1 MEYFRQRFIDELN
14 DEGSVTVRGFDWP
27 SAEVFKQMAPNDYEA
42 HFIDWAASQKQAAME
57 RARDFLQANGC
68 LERFNRLHT
77 QLERKSVIPFVGAG
91 LSKPTGFPMW
101 GAFLAGLTSDY
112 AAIAADVGNHLSAH
126 RYEEAADLLISRL
139 GADVFSEGVQNTF
152 GSQIK
157 PLKGPVQLLPLLF
170 KRGCI
175 TTNFDYVLD
184 RVYDSSD
191 CRLKDKFIGV
201 RLKEAPRRLADDP
214 HCLLRIHG
222 EADSANGRV
231 LTSAEYDACYGAV
244 GSYREL
250 MKILIA
256 NSSLLFMGCS
266 LSVDRTMAALRE
278 IKQQA
283 VVETPRHFAFLP
295 LNDELNRE
303 ARRTELALADIHPIW
318 YPPENHDQAIED
330 LLLALL
336 EGGFHD

>member
-14 DEGSVTVRGFDWP
+14 DEGPVIVRGFDWP
-27 SAEVFKQMAPNDYEA
+27 SADVLKQMSPNDYET
-42 HFIDWAASQKQAAME
+42 HFTDWTVIQKQASVE
-57 RARDFLQANGC
+57 RAREFLQENGC

-77 QLERKSVIPFVGAG
+77 QLEKQSVIPFVGAG
-91 LSKPTGFPMW
+91 LSKSTGFPMW

-112 AAIAADVGNHLSAH
+112 ATISADVGHRLSAY

-139 GADVFSEGVQNTF
+139 GTNVFSEGVQNTF
-152 GSQIK
+152 GSQTK
-157 PLKGPVQLLPLLF
+157 PIKGPVQLLPLLF

-184 RVYDSSD
+184 RVYDFSD
-191 CRLKDKFIGV
+191 CRLKDKFIGA

-222 EADSANGRV
+222 EADSENGRV
-231 LTSAEYDACYGAV
+231 LTSVEYDACYGAA

-266 LSVDRTMAALRE
+266 LSVDRTITALRE

-295 LNDELNRE
+295 LNDDVNRE

-318 YPPENHDQAIED
+318 YPPENPDQAIED